1 MKNSNFY
8 FRLSDKE
15 YAQLE
20 KKAKQAGLGKSS
32 LLRKYINE
40 EMPMDIELQ
49 EQLQNLMVGLGR
61 IGNNINQIARKWNE
75 SGSDY
80 RDIAFLR
87 EQMDELYTCFGEVRA
102 YCHSAYR
109 GKRE

>member
-1 MKNSNFY
+1 V
-8 FRLSDKE
+8 RLTKKE
-15 YAQLE
+15 YERLQR
-20 KKAKQAGLGKSS
+20 KADKLGVSRAIV
-32 LLRKYINE
+32 LRKYINE
-40 EMPMDIELQ
+40 EIPVDKELRG
-49 EQLQNLMVGLGR
+49 QLQNLMAGLGR
-61 IGNNINQIARKWNE
+61 IGNNINQIAHKWNE

-109 GKRE
+109 GKRK